1 MNKIVTHG
9 VTFQRVGDRLLTDV
23 EPPLAFEAARRSG
36 LRPIE
41 AKRLRSHTEV
51 TCETMKHSGDWHD
64 TCNGA

>member
-1 MNKIVTHG
+1 MSKIVTHG

-51 TCETMKHSGDWHD
+51 TCENVERNDDGHD

>member
-1 MNKIVTHG
+1 MSKIVTHG

-23 EPPLAFEAARRSG
+23 EPALAFEAARRGG

-51 TCETMKHSGDWHD
+51 TCEASKRTDDRHE